1 MWDTSKSTS
10 KYIMGVPE
18 RKEKGAGRISEET
31 VAQNFS
37 NLIQDMNLH
46 IQEAQQTSGWIN
58 SKRCT
63 L

>member
-1 MWDTSKSTS
+1 
-10 KYIMGVPE
+10 MGVPE
-18 RKEKGAGRISEET
+18 RKEKGAERISEET